1 MAIPLQLGVQF
12 TPAELWGSDMKT
24 HVGYFGITG
33 RGTETCEGYFGI
45 AEHNMKTHDQA
56 QKMLPLG
63 KQEHYHTRTKHEH
76 ITQPKI
82 QKPC

>member
-45 AEHNMKTHDQA
+45 AERGTETCDGYFGIA
-56 QKMLPLG
+56 
-63 KQEHYHTRTKHEH
+63 ER
-76 ITQPKI
+76 
-82 QKPC
+82 